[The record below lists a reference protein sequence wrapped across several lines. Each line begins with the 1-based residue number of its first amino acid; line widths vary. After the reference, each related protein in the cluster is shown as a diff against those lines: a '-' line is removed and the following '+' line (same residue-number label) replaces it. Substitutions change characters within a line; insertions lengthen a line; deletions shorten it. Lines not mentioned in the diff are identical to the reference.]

1 MDIAIHKAKKIGCGW
16 VTARG
21 TYTLRPTMSEYCR
34 HARLEDYGVTS
45 TLSGSNHYGIVA
57 HYTLRAVEQGLIV
70 SYLLHLCTFDL
81 INSFPGVTTIHC

>member
-1 MDIAIHKAKKIGCGW
+1 
-16 VTARG
+16 
-21 TYTLRPTMSEYCR
+21 MSEYCR

-81 INSFPGVTTIHC
+81 INSLPGVTTIHCQAVYGYDGLLYTCHPAGDLCH